1 MNKKLWSRCL
11 MAGVLSMSLFV
22 VAGCGE
28 SKEDKQARFEKAQQ
42 EALAQ
47 DRTNNVALTDKISK
61 ADTWKTAINKLK
73 ERG

>member
-28 SKEDKQARFEKAQQ
+28 SKEDKQARFEKAQ
-42 EALAQ
+42 
-47 DRTNNVALTDKISK
+47 
-61 ADTWKTAINKLK
+61 
-73 ERG
+73 

>member
-28 SKEDKQARFEKAQQ
+28 SKEDKQARFEKGA
-42 EALAQ
+42 
-47 DRTNNVALTDKISK
+47 T
-61 ADTWKTAINKLK
+61 
-73 ERG
+73 RGVGTGSYQ

>member
-1 MNKKLWSRCL
+1 MNKKLWARCL

-47 DRTNNVALTDKISK
+47 DRSNNVALTD
-61 ADTWKTAINKLK
+61 
-73 ERG
+73 